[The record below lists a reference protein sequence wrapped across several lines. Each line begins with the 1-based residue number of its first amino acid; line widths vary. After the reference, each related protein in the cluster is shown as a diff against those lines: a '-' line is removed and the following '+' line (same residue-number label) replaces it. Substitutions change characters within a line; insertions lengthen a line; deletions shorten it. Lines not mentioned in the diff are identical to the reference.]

1 MAHFSQLRE
10 RISKKSTEPFLWLP
24 NVLEKVVALQIEEY
38 FEKNN
43 LLGKFQFGFQRNRSM
58 ISELLTLFDTIME
71 AKETKKKK
79 SGYSV

>member
-1 MAHFSQLRE
+1 M
-10 RISKKSTEPFLWLP
+10 WLP

-71 AKETKKKK
+71 AKETKKKNLVILYDLLAAFDTMPHQIHQLL
-79 SGYSV
+79 G